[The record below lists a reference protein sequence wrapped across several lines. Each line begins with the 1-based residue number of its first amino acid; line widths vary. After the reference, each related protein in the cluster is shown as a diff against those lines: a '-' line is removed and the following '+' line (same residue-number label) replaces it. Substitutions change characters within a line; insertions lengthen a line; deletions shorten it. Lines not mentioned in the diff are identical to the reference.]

1 MYKTL
6 MALPLFS
13 GVSYSKMSEV
23 IGAIKFHFLKY
34 LEGEQIVAAGE
45 PCTHIKFIITGSTRL
60 SIVNADGRFRVSQTL
75 SAPEVI
81 APDFLFGRAT
91 NYPCTVTALEPTGI
105 VQIAKQDYVKILN
118 SDPIFLFNFLNILS
132 MNAQKAIDGV
142 LALTTGSLEE
152 RIAFWIIALTQRGG
166 TDVKLVGRQRDLYSL
181 FGVQRTSF
189 ISTLESMRERGII
202 EYDQH
207 EIRVK
212 SRRTLL
218 GMLSTDSE

>member
-1 MYKTL
+1 MDSMYKTL

-132 MNAQKAIDGV
+132 MNAQ
-142 LALTTGSLEE
+142 
-152 RIAFWIIALTQRGG
+152 
-166 TDVKLVGRQRDLYSL
+166 
-181 FGVQRTSF
+181 
-189 ISTLESMRERGII
+189 
-202 EYDQH
+202 
-207 EIRVK
+207 
-212 SRRTLL
+212 
-218 GMLSTDSE
+218 